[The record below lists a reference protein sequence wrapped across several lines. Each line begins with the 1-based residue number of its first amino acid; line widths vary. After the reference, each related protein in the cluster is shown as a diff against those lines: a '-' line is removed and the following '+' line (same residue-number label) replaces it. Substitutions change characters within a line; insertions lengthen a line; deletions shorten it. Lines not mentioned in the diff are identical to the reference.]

1 MYDIL
6 IAPIEAHISTP
17 KIGIIP
23 YGVLN
28 YPPFQALYDGNR
40 YLIEKFTISYIPS
53 LSILPFIQQNDQD
66 ESPRILAFG
75 NPDLGN
81 AALDLPATEKEV
93 ASIKSIFP
101 AADILKRQN
110 ASEAKA
116 KQLAGRF
123 NLVHFASHGEYVPE
137 VPLASCLRLTPG
149 NGEDGRLEAKEVFD
163 LELEADLVVTSACQ
177 TAIGKINQ
185 GDEIVGLTRA
195 FIYAGTHSVLGSLW
209 NISDDATA
217 ELMQAFYLNIRTIGK
232 AEALRQAQIK
242 MITSENYNHPFYW
255 AAFNIT
261 GGF

>member
-28 YPPFQALYDGNR
+28 YLPFQALYDGNR

-81 AALDLPATEKEV
+81 ASLDLPATEKEV

-137 VPLASCLRLTPG
+137 VPLASCLRLTPR
-149 NGEDGRLEAKEVFD
+149 NGEDGRPEAK
-163 LELEADLVVTSACQ
+163 LVVTSACQ
-177 TAIGKINQ
+177 KAIGKINQ
-185 GDEIVGLTRA
+185 GDEIVSPTRA
-195 FIYAGTHSVLGSLW
+195 FIYAGAHSVLGSLW

-217 ELMQAFYLNIRTIGK
+217 ELMQAFYSNIRTIGK

-261 GGF
+261 GGI

>member
-28 YPPFQALYDGNR
+28 YLPFQALYDGNR

-137 VPLASCLRLTPG
+137 VPLAFCLRLTPG

-163 LELEADLVVTSACQ
+163 LELEAHLVVTSACQ

-217 ELMQAFYLNIRTIGK
+217 GYSFDV
-232 AEALRQAQIK
+232 
-242 MITSENYNHPFYW
+242 
-255 AAFNIT
+255 
-261 GGF
+261 